1 MKRHSVISPK
11 PFLLIQI
18 FFISLCVSSPV
29 FAHAI
34 LVQSEPKVDSTIDAS
49 PQQVGIWFNENVA
62 SEFKA
67 LAVINSAGKRVDNQ
81 DVKQA
86 ALDRTHLYATIPRLP
101 PDTYT
106 VRYRVMSAD
115 THIVTG
121 RFTFTV
127 TPPDTAGLESN

>member
-1 MKRHSVISPK
+1 MTGWNILFTTILLRSLMLIIILTL
-11 PFLLIQI
+11 PF
-18 FFISLCVSSPV
+18 PA

-34 LVQSEPKVDSTIDAS
+34 LVKSQPEVDSIIDKS
-49 PQQVGIWFNENVA
+49 PKQVDIWFNENVA

-67 LAVINSAGKRVDNQ
+67 LAVINSAGNRVDNK
-81 DVKQA
+81 DIKQA
-86 ALDRTHLYATIPRLP
+86 RLDRSHIYISTPQLP

-121 RFTFTV
+121 RFNFTIKN
-127 TPPDTAGLESN
+127 PEH

>member
-1 MKRHSVISPK
+1 MIHHQTFSTV
-11 PFLLIQI
+11 LMLIVLI
-18 FFISLCVSSPV
+18 TLCLPSTA

-34 LVQSEPKVDSTIDAS
+34 LVESEPKAESSLDRS
-49 PQQVGIWFNENVA
+49 PSQISIWFNENVA

-67 LAVINSAGKRVDNQ
+67 LAVINSAGKRVDHN

-86 ALDRTHLYATIPRLP
+86 TLDRSHIYATMPKLP

-121 RFTFTV
+121 RFSFTV
-127 TPPDTAGLESN
+127 ISPDKAELRAN

>member
-1 MKRHSVISPK
+1 MKYFQAISVV
-11 PFLLIQI
+11 LVQTVLIALWMP
-18 FFISLCVSSPV
+18 SAA

-34 LVQSEPKVDSTIDAS
+34 LMESEPAAESALDTS
-49 PQQVGIWFNENVA
+49 PDQINIWFNENVA

-67 LAVINSAGKRVDNQ
+67 LAVINSAGKRVDNN
-81 DVKQA
+81 DVRQA
-86 ALDRTHLYATIPRLP
+86 TLDRSHIYVTTPRLP

-127 TPPDTAGLESN
+127 SLPDKAELQND